1 MRNLLISLTFIF
13 TLILFNSTDVYSQI
27 DPTNRG
33 NGSMVDVFTRT
44 FEVPDINIS
53 NIDNVNDNNNRP
65 KILVQ
70 ISEGKNGDPI
80 IEREFNYSFL
90 NSSII
95 PIPADISAELD
106 GEYYIRVFLNG
117 VFLGGAYV
125 EF

>member
-27 DPTNRG
+27 ETNRG
-33 NGSMVDVFTRT
+33 NGSIVDVFTRS
-44 FEVPDINIS
+44 FNIEGLQ
-53 NIDNVNDNNNRP
+53 IDNSIRP

-70 ISEGKNGDPI
+70 ISEGKNDVPI
-80 IEREFNYSFL
+80 IEREFNYSFQ

-95 PIPADISAELD
+95 TIPNDINQQLD
-106 GEYYIRVFLNG
+106 GEYYIRVYLNG